1 MGNEHLDFLV
11 LLLESSSHEASDNVG
26 GPQGPR
32 SKVPSG
38 AGTRE
43 GKDRHTAATEHAVHR
58 PLALV
63 EQSHTAQA
71 DAHRCNG
78 YKHSQRTVHVADR
91 EVDKSLTR
99 NSAANSEETQKSIA
113 AYLPRPL
120 SAVFWRW
127 RQEKGLGSSPF
138 ALKSAC
144 PESWQIVGKWV
155 FEQETGKQKK

>member
-32 SKVPSG
+32 SKVPSD

-63 EQSHTAQA
+63 EQSHTA
-71 DAHRCNG
+71 
-78 YKHSQRTVHVADR
+78 
-91 EVDKSLTR
+91 
-99 NSAANSEETQKSIA
+99 
-113 AYLPRPL
+113 
-120 SAVFWRW
+120 
-127 RQEKGLGSSPF
+127 
-138 ALKSAC
+138 
-144 PESWQIVGKWV
+144 
-155 FEQETGKQKK
+155 